1 MAEQQRPNPRPYP
14 DAEYR
19 KPALNSLD
27 VLEEEL
33 GFYPDGPS
41 FRGGLVA
48 IGRIYEKTRLM
59 QGFARYSRLAV
70 IASMS
75 QGRQE
80 GLNGMAPNFLAGET
94 LAMHVLLKPVD
105 ILHRRYFLNHDLF
118 PPTYDEE
125 GNVLLQEN
133 LAELEEHRTST
144 WRHVLDTQSARHQ
157 ELIMEAAMRAYD
169 DVPNAGA
176 AEDDFMAGYLYAGN
190 LIAYLGDA

>member
-1 MAEQQRPNPRPYP
+1 MAEQLGGTSRPYP

-19 KPALNSLD
+19 KRALNPLD

-41 FRGGLVA
+41 FRGGLVG
-48 IGRIYEKTRLM
+48 IGRIYDRTKLM

-70 IASMS
+70 IASMA
-75 QGRQE
+75 QGREE

-105 ILHRRYFLNHDLF
+105 TLQRRYFLNKSLF
-118 PPTYDEE
+118 PPTYDAE
-125 GNVLLQEN
+125 GEMLLRDN
-133 LAELEEHRTST
+133 LAELEEHRTKG
-144 WRHVLDTQSARHQ
+144 WREILDTQTPQHQ
-157 ELIMEAAMRAYD
+157 ELLMEAAMRAYD
-169 DVPNAGA
+169 DIPNAGP

-190 LIAYLGDA
+190 LIAYLDSA